1 MKEQV
6 VNIEAALAQLAKD
19 EENLGKQPEG
29 EGDPPLTQE
38 QISERRNELTAQ
50 KGEIEAKLAGE
61 AEENL
66 EVKYPAAVKE
76 ENKVNIVII
85 GPREVRQ
92 NHSRQLLGPGAP
104 ALRHQARLTSEL
116 VQEPWLSTR

>member
-6 VNIEAALAQLAKD
+6 ASIEAKLAQLAKD
-19 EENLGKQPEG
+19 EENLGKEQEG
-29 EGDPPLTQE
+29 EGEPPLTQE
-38 QISERRNELTAQ
+38 QISEKRNELTAQ

-61 AEENL
+61 AEDNL

-85 GPREVRQ
+85 GPEKC
-92 NHSRQLLGPGAP
+92 
-104 ALRHQARLTSEL
+104 
-116 VQEPWLSTR
+116 